1 MKKLMLA
8 AMFSAMLS
16 GCGDGG
22 SISFSGGGPI
32 VHPAGVQSVRL
43 LNRNAVFADLVV
55 VMFIERES
63 MTYSAARPGVTTQEW
78 TKSITAEEF
87 ATLRRIVEE
96 ENLLAALAV
105 PPRITSDPCNHA
117 GMVVTITRDDIPREF
132 TISGAGV
139 CDTSTNKGLLRLFD
153 FMDSLATKYRPK

>member
-8 AMFSAMLS
+8 AMFSAVLS

-22 SISFSGGGPI
+22 SIRFSSGGPI
-32 VHPAGVQSVRL
+32 VHQAGVQSVRL
-43 LNRNAVFADLVV
+43 LNRNAVFSDLVV
-55 VMFIERES
+55 VMFIEKEA
-63 MTYSAARPGVTTQEW
+63 MKYSTARAGVTAQEW

-87 ATLRRIVEE
+87 SALRRIVEE
-96 ENLLAALAV
+96 ENLLVALAA

-132 TISGAGV
+132 PISGAGV
-139 CDTSTNKGLLRLFD
+139 CDTTTNRGLLRLFD
-153 FMDSLATKYRPK
+153 FMDSLATKYRPN